1 MKETLFPANTM
12 DFKFT
17 EAKSD
22 ARNKVARA
30 KSVAN
35 FDANAHSERDAF
47 SLLLRCDNTV
57 STSQTESYLAAGG
70 FLL

>member
-1 MKETLFPANTM
+1 M
-12 DFKFT
+12 DFKFN

-22 ARNKVARA
+22 ARNKVDKA

-35 FDANAHSERDAF
+35 LDANAHSERGAF
-47 SLLLRCDNTV
+47 SLLLRCDSTV
-57 STSQTESYLAAGG
+57 STSQTESHLAAGG

>member
-1 MKETLFPANTM
+1 MNTT
-12 DFKFT
+12 DFKLT

-22 ARNKVARA
+22 ARNRVAGA

-47 SLLLRCDNTV
+47 SMLLRCNSTV
-57 STSQTESYLAAGG
+57 STSQIESYLAACD
-70 FLL
+70 FSL